1 MYIINWHTGVEDD
14 ACDMLSEAMRFA
26 DANACYTQRNI
37 TIEDEDGYIICERHW
52 WGTAIDEEEG
62 DLDLRDPIDFGDLGY
77 YDDWRNEAGYVVDE
91 DGEVIYP

>member
-52 WGTAIDEEEG
+52 WGTAIDEDDE
-62 DLDLRDPIDFGDLGY
+62 DLIDPIDFGDFGY
-77 YDDWRNEAGYVVDE
+77 YDDWRDE